1 MIVNIYIPTIEASK
15 YLKHILLDLTGE
27 IDNNTV
33 IVGDL
38 IILLSD
44 QTAHLDKFNKER
56 VDVNNT
62 VNQIS

>member
-15 YLKHILLDLTGE
+15 YLKHILLDLMGE
-27 IDNNTV
+27 IDKNTM

-44 QTAHLDKFNKER
+44 
-56 VDVNNT
+56 
-62 VNQIS
+62 